1 MMENAYE
8 RVANESSP
16 LVEEQDHDEAFGLSE
31 GRGVRE
37 GVDDIV
43 ETKSSLYLFLLTMS
57 IGGLQV
63 VWSVELSNG
72 SPFLMSLG
80 LSKALLAFVWIA
92 GPLTG
97 VLVQPYIGIRSDNC
111 RIPWGK
117 RKPFMIS
124 GGAATVV
131 VLLALAWV
139 QEIVGGFL
147 GIFGAHPES
156 VGTRTTIIIIATILM
171 YCLDFA
177 INTVQAG
184 IRCFIVD
191 NAPAH
196 QQESANAWASRLTGL
211 GNILGYIF
219 GYIDL
224 PKYFPFLGRT
234 QFQILC
240 AIASLSL
247 GVTLVISCTYI
258 KERDPRL
265 EGPPASKNPGLI
277 DFFRQVFQS
286 IRNLPPQIA
295 KVCEV
300 QVVAWIGWFPFLF
313 YATTY
318 IGQLYVNPLFAQHP
332 QLPEDDI
339 NKAWVEATR
348 IATFALLVEAV
359 ISFIA
364 NVTMPALI
372 VPTYKRP
379 VPDTVRSARAS
390 IAEENPS
397 PGVQRRTSGAPF
409 RDSGPAQAGSK
420 PVESTEGPAWLAKLQ
435 IPGFTLRRA
444 WLLSHVL
451 FAICMFS
458 TFFTSSFQ
466 AGTVLVG
473 FVGISWAVTLWAPF
487 ALISNEVARIDAEHR
502 IRQRQ
507 IEVEA
512 TAVPSEVGSTMTDTD
527 AVHSDPHR
535 EDLETG
541 TGTGLLHNKA
551 TDEGEGENENQAQAG
566 IILGLHNVA
575 ISAPQFLSTLICSV
589 IFKVFQKP
597 RGEPYDDS
605 VGWVLRFGDAPD
617 SGTKEF
623 FSSWALFIMIM
634 LLMFALFTSYILQ
647 QKKIQAVHETVLSI
661 FAGMFVGLII
671 RLSPESPIQDSVTFD
686 YQFFFNLLL
695 PPIILASG
703 YELHQANFF
712 RNIGTIL
719 TFAFAGTF
727 ISAIVL
733 GLVLYIWTRVPLDGL
748 NMSFVEAISTGA
760 TLSATDPVTILAIF
774 NLYKVEPKLY
784 TVIFGESILNDAIA
798 IVLFET
804 AQKYADSE
812 AGSLTILNL
821 FEAIGLFLLVF
832 FGSMLVGMV
841 VGIMTAL
848 GLKYTLVRRMPKIES
863 CLIVLIAYA
872 SYFFSNGVYLSGI
885 VSLLFCGIT
894 LKHYAYYNM
903 SRRTQLTT
911 KYLFQV
917 MAQLSEN
924 FIFIYLGLDLFVEA
938 NLQFKPLF
946 ILVAVFGICL
956 SRYLA
961 VFPLSKAINW
971 FIRYRARRRGM
982 DVADELPFAYQAM
995 LFWAGLRG
1003 AVGVALAAGLKGVN
1017 APALRATVLVVV
1029 VLTVII
1035 FGGTTA
1041 RMLEILGIRTG
1052 VVEELDSDDEFD
1064 IEVTHGGTYYKR
1076 SDTALGYTPRRAD
1089 SSIPLDG
1096 VPRANVERNDSY
1108 SSGNNR
1114 RPSPPPQS
1122 SRGHSRM
1129 YSNAFGSKDVQTQR
1143 DRSSTATLLNGGAPS
1158 HSGSSI
1164 ASEDE
1169 FGLKTHGK
1177 GRATET
1183 DPVDDFDLGFDE
1195 APSDDDLPPA
1205 APAAPASSRLRR
1217 SPSQPQTAPTS
1228 SSVSPSRRE
1237 PGLSARDALRDLF
1250 SGGPSGD
1257 HGAWFRQLDEDYIK
1271 PRLLLDQS
1279 NHKGP
1284 GAV

>member
-1 MMENAYE
+1 MTDTDE
-8 RVANESSP
+8 RVADEMSP
-16 LVEEQDHDEAFGLSE
+16 LVGPDNDNDVDLITAQEMQTGIGAEAPEHLS
-31 GRGVRE
+31 
-37 GVDDIV
+37 
-43 ETKSSLYLFLLTMS
+43 ETKSSWYLFLLTLS
-57 IGGLQV
+57 IGGLQI

-72 SPFLMSLG
+72 SPFLLSLG
-80 LSKALLAFVWIA
+80 MSKALLAFVWIA

-97 VLVQPYIGIRSDNC
+97 TLVQPYIGICSDNC
-111 RIPWGK
+111 RSSWGK
-117 RKPFMIS
+117 RKPFMVV
-124 GGAATVV
+124 GGLATVV
-131 VLLALAWV
+131 ALLALAWV
-139 QEIVGGFL
+139 RELVGGFL
-147 GIFGAHPES
+147 GIFGVDQASP
-156 VGTRTTIIIIATILM
+156 GTRTAIIAFATILM

-196 QQESANAWASRLTGL
+196 QQESANAWASRLTGV

-224 PKYFPFLGRT
+224 PRYLPILGNT
-234 QFQILC
+234 QFKVLC

-247 GVTLVISCTYI
+247 IITLLISCLYI
-258 KERDPRL
+258 QERDPRL
-265 EGPPASKNPGLI
+265 ESSVSIGNPGVVT
-277 DFFRQVFQS
+277 FFRQVFKS
-286 IRNLPPQIA
+286 IQYLPPQIA

-300 QVVAWIGWFPFLF
+300 QLAAWVGWFPFLF

-318 IGQLYVNPLFAQHP
+318 IGQLYVNPIFDEHP
-332 QLPEDDI
+332 NLPDNEIDETWE
-339 NKAWVEATR
+339 KATR
-348 IATFALLVEAV
+348 IGTFALLVYAI
-359 ISFIA
+359 ISFVA
-364 NVTMPALI
+364 NITLPIFV
-372 VPTYKRP
+372 VPTYRSVVSSKDINTPSDERRP
-379 VPDTVRSARAS
+379 FLGTRRMSCSSLPVGTASEPPPTLPDKQNVEAT
-390 IAEENPS
+390 
-397 PGVQRRTSGAPF
+397 
-409 RDSGPAQAGSK
+409 DGS
-420 PVESTEGPAWLAKLQ
+420 TWLSKLQ

-451 FAICMFS
+451 FALCMFS
-458 TFFTSSFQ
+458 TFFIYSHQ
-466 AGTVLVG
+466 AATVVIG
-473 FVGISWAVTLWAPF
+473 IVGISWALTLWAPF
-487 ALISNEVARIDAEHR
+487 ALISAEVARIDTERRVRQHR
-502 IRQRQ
+502 SEMAAQYSANNSTQ
-507 IEVEA
+507 PNFA
-512 TAVPSEVGSTMTDTD
+512 TGVG
-527 AVHSDPHR
+527 
-535 EDLETG
+535 DLEDG
-541 TGTGLLHNKA
+541 PRKP
-551 TDEGEGENENQAQAG
+551 TDEEENLAQAG

-575 ISAPQFLSTLICSV
+575 VSSPQILSSLICSA
-589 IFKVFQKP
+589 IFKMFQKP
-597 RGEPYDDS
+597 RGRAADS
-605 VGWVLRFGDAPD
+605 ESDPEEDAPEA
-617 SGTKEF
+617 GTKEF
-623 FSSWALFIMIM
+623 FSSWALFILIM

-733 GLVLYIWTRVPLDGL
+733 GLVLFVWTRIPLDGL
-748 NMSFVEAISTGA
+748 NISFVEAISVGA

-804 AQKYADSE
+804 AQKYADSD
-812 AGSLTILNL
+812 AGSLTVLNL

-832 FGSMLVGMV
+832 FGSMIVGMI

-848 GLKYTLVRRMPKIES
+848 GLKHTHVRRVPKIES

-872 SYFFSNGVYLSGI
+872 SYFFSNGVRLSGI

-924 FIFIYLGLDLFVEA
+924 FIFIYLGLDLLVQR

-946 ILVAVFGICL
+946 IMVAVFGICL
-956 SRYLA
+956 ARYLA

-982 DVADELPFAYQAM
+982 EVADELPFAYQAM

-1003 AVGVALAAGLKGVN
+1003 AVGVALAAGLTGVN

-1052 VVEELDSDDEFD
+1052 VVEELESDDEFD
-1064 IEVTHGGTYYKR
+1064 IEVTNGGTYYKR
-1076 SDTALGYTPRRAD
+1076 SDTALGYTPRRTD
-1089 SSIPLDG
+1089 SAIPLDG
-1096 VPRANVERNDSY
+1096 VQRGALDRNDSY

-1114 RPSPPPQS
+1114 RPSPPQS
-1122 SRGHSRM
+1122 SSGKGRRHSRL
-1129 YSNAFGSKDVQTQR
+1129 YSNAYSQRDTQTTR
-1143 DRSSTATLLNGGAPS
+1143 DRSSTATLLGGGTGS
-1158 HSGSSI
+1158 HSDSAG
-1164 ASEDE
+1164 SEDE
-1169 FGLKTHGK
+1169 FGLRSNGK
-1177 GRATET
+1177 GRAA
-1183 DPVDDFDLGFDE
+1183 DVDQVDAFDMDVDE
-1195 APSDDDLPPA
+1195 APSDDDLPPS
-1205 APAAPASSRLRR
+1205 APTASRLRR
-1217 SPSQPQTAPTS
+1217 SPSQPPQYPGS
-1228 SSVSPSRRE
+1228 SQASPSANVSPSGRE
-1237 PGLSARDALRDLF
+1237 TSRSAGQAIRDLF
-1250 SGGPSGD
+1250 SGGSSGD